1 MYVDGHVDIF
11 YMVDIDLFT
20 IVALSMMVVQLGY
33 TGKSEPVYAPTKE
46 PFCDS
51 VTLRSLPQHDSSTP
65 CKDSVCES
73 ITPRCMP
80 HCMLTPPTDEFVI
93 KYTQLS
99 GVQGVDTQNH
109 VIEDVIRQ
117 LPFEETK
124 LDGEARF
131 NDVARSGTDDDDD
144 ADFLVDKENEI
155 VKPDV
160 DVHLFVLSSAF
171 ERSFQQYRRS
181 ETLVL
186 SGDLSSKLSS
196 PAVQQLWTLY
206 PEKQTAN
213 LF

>member
-1 MYVDGHVDIF
+1 MLLLTWHD
-11 YMVDIDLFT
+11 
-20 IVALSMMVVQLGY
+20 S
-33 TGKSEPVYAPTKE
+33 SAPTKE

-80 HCMLTPPTDEFVI
+80 HCTLTPPTDEFVI

-99 GVQGVDTQNH
+99 GVQGVDKQNH

-124 LDGEARF
+124 LDGEAGF
-131 NDVARSGTDDDDD
+131 NDVARSGIDNLGTDDDDD

-160 DVHLFVLSSAF
+160 DVHLPELAFGVCSILHAILNPLKVTKVTIWLIPTLEIDSNLSW
-171 ERSFQQYRRS
+171 Y
-181 ETLVL
+181 L
-186 SGDLSSKLSS
+186 
-196 PAVQQLWTLY
+196 
-206 PEKQTAN
+206 AN
-213 LF
+213 FKFS